1 MSNLTNMRARL
12 IAALAVATLVATFTT
27 PAGATFPFPTLPP
40 GGNPYDYTRLHIHN
54 GNCMP
59 LAPGQKTPPGTDLPA
74 GFDCRGNTKLTDYAP
89 QPGDPDYD
97 PLVENNPQELFG
109 VKGAGTNHAWEVTTG
124 RPDTIIA
131 ITDSGIIW
139 NRQELTNKVHL
150 NFGELPI
157 PCTAKTCATIHSSN
171 WKDYDVN
178 HDGVFNVQDY
188 ANDPRVS
195 DINKNGFVDGQDLIH
210 RFSDGVDQDHNGYTD
225 DIAGWDFYQ
234 FDNDPSDDVTYGHG
248 SGEASDSSAEIEKS
262 VTECPNCMFMP
273 LRVGDSFI
281 ADINA
286 FAQAVIYGVDNGIS
300 VLQEALGTINNSSYA
315 QAAVDYAYHHGVVVD
330 ASEADE
336 AAGHHNY
343 PAALNH
349 TMVVNS
355 VTHYVDDGTSSL
367 PAPFNSVAIQNPKTY
382 LAFNGCTNFGGYTWV
397 SVESNS
403 CSSDATGQSSGI
415 SGLIYSAARNMIDK
429 GLLKPDASGRP
440 LSAEEVKQI
449 VRLSASDIDFST
461 PKPPFPPNNFVTTL
475 PDSQRYI
482 TAAGWDQIS
491 GWGKLNANAAVR
503 MVARGAIPP
512 EADITG
518 PTWWKPL
525 GTTGTVNITG
535 TAAAPRAHSYTYELQ
550 FAPGVQPP
558 RWPLS
563 DTWTT
568 FGSGSGTT
576 AKSFSVPLS
585 LSQVRAAIDAA
596 PPVYTPLDDP
606 TSYSLP
612 EKDAFRVRVI
622 VKDDRAD
629 TGDAIEQHQFFASND
644 STLLPGWPK
653 ELPSD
658 GAGSPALADI
668 DGDGKPELIIATS
681 DGWVHAFKP
690 DGSEA
695 PGWPVHV
702 GRIPLPTTGDN
713 AYTRGDVSGV
723 RYNAVLLGSPTV
735 ADLNGDGWPEI
746 SVTDYAGFLYV
757 FNHNGT
763 PAPGFPV
770 QVNRAYS
777 HVPGCQEKIGPN
789 CDEFVAHPVRD
800 HINVVNG
807 AFTAQPAAGKIDPSY
822 PGLDLIAGAE
832 DGHVYAWHADGTPV
846 PGWPVMLRDPA
857 KVQSVDPV
865 SHRITF
871 KPGANAAYGRQI
883 IAGVSLGDVNGDGI
897 PEVAAN
903 VDEEYN
909 DAANWSLRDPTLA
922 VLGVAA
928 PPGDTRVYLLQHDGT
943 NHPGTA
949 RVANLGDNAY
959 VQGWP
964 AAIGMIQTEL
974 LPDVG
979 SGSDGAP
986 VFATMGGKPVIATAS
1001 IGSPPYLLNAN
1012 GTSFYGNGPDGKY
1025 LTMASGLNEF
1035 KSLATD
1041 GPSVASLGGGVFGH
1055 IGGSNAPLSFAMG
1068 GTGLRRLLDVVLP
1081 EQQLLAEDHVD
1092 AWELQTGTFMPGFPA
1107 IMNDL
1112 QFFNTP
1118 IIADVS
1124 GDGNAEVITSSAMY
1138 DVRAYGLGGTVPT
1151 GWPKSTGGWSV
1162 ATPTVG
1168 DFNGD
1173 GKMEL
1178 ALATRAGELFVWKT
1192 DGAACQTREWPK
1204 YQHDLHNSGNYG
1216 TDAEPP
1222 AVPGDVNLTRVGD
1235 MLTLS
1240 WRAPGD
1246 DGHCG
1251 TASKYIVKV
1260 NGATSDI
1267 STPTPAAA
1275 GTMQR
1280 ISMPKAGVHSVSIQ
1294 AVDKAGNV
1302 GIPATVS
1309 VKAGPANG
1317 PSATPKPARNLT
1329 TPRHSESPTG
1339 STTPGVLGG
1348 LSGLAL
1354 MVGLTLRRRRRT

>member
-1 MSNLTNMRARL
+1 MSNPTSMRARAL
-12 IAALAVATLVATFTT
+12 AAMAAATIVFSIAA
-27 PAGATFPFPTLPP
+27 PAGATFPFPA
-40 GGNPYDYTRLHIHN
+40 GGNPYDYTRLHIKN

-59 LAPGQKTPPGTDLPA
+59 LASGQSVPPGSDLPK
-74 GFDCRGNTKLTDYAP
+74 GFDCRNNTKLTDYAP

-124 RPDTIIA
+124 RPDTVIA

-139 NRQELTNKVHL
+139 SRPEIQNKVHI
-150 NFGELPI
+150 NFGELPV
-157 PCTAKTCATIHSSN
+157 PCAAAPCVTERSSN

-188 ANDPRVS
+188 AHDPRVI
-195 DINKNGFVDGQDLIH
+195 DINNNKFIDGQDLIH
-210 RFSDGVDQDHNGYTD
+210 SFSDGVDQDNNGYTD

-234 FDNDPSDDVTYGHG
+234 YDNDPSDDVTYGHG

-262 VTECPNCMFMP
+262 VTECPNCMFLP

-315 QAAVDYAYHHGVVVD
+315 QAAVDYAYKHGVLVD

-355 VTHYVDDGTSSL
+355 VTHYVDDGTSDL

-415 SGLIYSAARNMIDK
+415 SGLIYSAARNMIDN

-449 VRLSASDIDFST
+449 VRLSAQDIDFST
-461 PKPPFPPNNFVTTL
+461 PKPPVGLPNNFFTTL

-482 TAAGWDQIS
+482 TTAGWDQIS

-512 EADITG
+512 EADITS

-525 GTTGTVNITG
+525 GTTGTVNIVG
-535 TAAAPRAHSYTYELQ
+535 SVAAPRAHSYTYTLQ

-563 DTWTT
+563 DAWTA
-568 FGSGSGTT
+568 FGSGAGTT
-576 AKSFSVPLS
+576 AKTFSVPLS
-585 LSQVRAAIDAA
+585 LAAVRAAIAAA

-622 VKDDRAD
+622 VHDDRAD
-629 TGDAIEQHQFFASND
+629 TGDAIEQHQYFSSSD
-644 STLLPGWPK
+644 STLLQGFPK

-658 GAGSPALADI
+658 GAGSPTFADI
-668 DGDGKPELIIATS
+668 NGDGRPELILATS
-681 DGWVHAFKP
+681 DGWIHAFEP

-695 PGWPVHV
+695 HGWPVHTN
-702 GRIPLPTTGDN
+702 RLPIPTTGAN
-713 AYTRGDVSGV
+713 AYTRGEVSSA

-746 SVTDYAGFLYV
+746 SVADYGGFLYV
-757 FNHNGT
+757 FNHDGT
-763 PAPGFPV
+763 RAPGFPV

-777 HVPGCQEKIGPN
+777 HVPGCETPGIGPN

-807 AFTAQPAAGKIDPSY
+807 AFAAQPAAGRIDPSY

-846 PGWPVMLRDPA
+846 SGWPVMLRDPS

-871 KPGANAAYGRQI
+871 KPGANAAYGRQVL
-883 IAGVSLGDVNGDGI
+883 AGVSLGDVNGDGI
-897 PEVAAN
+897 PEVAVN

-909 DAANWSLRDPTLA
+909 DPANWSLRDPTLA
-922 VLGVAA
+922 VLGQVA
-928 PPGDTRVYLLQHDGT
+928 PPGNTRVYLLQHDGT
-943 NHPGTA
+943 LHSGTA
-949 RVANLGDNAY
+949 KVPNLGDNAY
-959 VQGWP
+959 VPGWP

-986 VFATMGGKPVIATAS
+986 VFATMGGKPVIGTAS

-1025 LTMASGLNEF
+1025 LTMATGLNEF

-1055 IGGSNAPLSFAMG
+1055 IGGSNIPMSFAMG
-1068 GTGLRRLLDVVLP
+1068 ATGLRRLLDVVLP

-1092 AWELQTGTFMPGFPA
+1092 AWELQSGTFMPGFPA

-1138 DVRAYGLGGTVPT
+1138 DVRAYGLAGMVPS

-1162 ATPTVG
+1162 VTPAVG

-1173 GKMEL
+1173 GTMEL
-1178 ALATRAGELFVWKT
+1178 ALITRAGELFVWKT
-1192 DGAACQTREWPK
+1192 AGDACQAREWPK
-1204 YQHDLHNSGNYG
+1204 YQHDLHNSGNYA

-1222 AVPGDVNLTRVGD
+1222 SVVGGLHATSSGSA
-1235 MLTLS
+1235 LTLT

-1246 DGHCG
+1246 NGACG
-1251 TASKYIVKV
+1251 TAKRYLVRV
-1260 NGATSDI
+1260 NGALVTSGVPLPLAGGSPQSMTI
-1267 STPTPAAA
+1267 PAAHVK
-1275 GTMQR
+1275 T
-1280 ISMPKAGVHSVSIQ
+1280 VTVQ
-1294 AVDKAGNV
+1294 AQDAAGNL
-1302 GIPATVS
+1302 GIPATLS
-1309 VKAGPANG
+1309 VQHGA
-1317 PSATPKPARNLT
+1317 LT
-1329 TPRHSESPTG
+1329 TSSAPTKQSRTLATSKAAAKAK
-1339 STTPGVLGG
+1339 STGATQGLLGG
-1348 LSGLAL
+1348 FGALVL
-1354 MVGLTLRRRRRT
+1354 MVGLTMRRRRAT